1 MLFIWIISCFRIN
14 MTLLFQSNF
23 YCSCILYSV
32 EVITDTIMI
41 CELYS
46 ISLDIC
52 DSWKGLRNKSNFS
65 VNIMICHVLF
75 KWITYFV
82 QISTGS
88 TKYIEILSVI
98 IEYEPSFKYQTKL
111 ESAKF
116 LILQIIR
123 NIFIHQLCIYTI
135 MIK

>member
-1 MLFIWIISCFRIN
+1 
-14 MTLLFQSNF
+14 
-23 YCSCILYSV
+23 
-32 EVITDTIMI
+32 
-41 CELYS
+41 
-46 ISLDIC
+46 
-52 DSWKGLRNKSNFS
+52 
-65 VNIMICHVLF
+65 MICHVLF
-75 KWITYFV
+75 KRIMYFV

>member
-1 MLFIWIISCFRIN
+1 
-14 MTLLFQSNF
+14 
-23 YCSCILYSV
+23 
-32 EVITDTIMI
+32 
-41 CELYS
+41 
-46 ISLDIC
+46 
-52 DSWKGLRNKSNFS
+52 
-65 VNIMICHVLF
+65 MICHVLF
-75 KWITYFV
+75 KRITYFV

-111 ESAKF
+111 KSAKF